1 MSERVYLCIDL
12 KSFYASVECVERGLD
27 PITTRLVVAD
37 PERSEKTICL
47 AISPAM
53 KALGIKNRCRV
64 FQIPKNVEYIM
75 APPRMKLY
83 IEYSAEI
90 YGIYLRYI
98 SKDDI
103 HVYSID
109 EAFMDV
115 TDYLA
120 LYKLTA
126 KELAVKIMADIKE
139 KTGITA
145 TAGIGTNLYLAKV
158 ALDIMAKRVKDNIGF
173 LDEELYRKKLW
184 KHRPLTDFW
193 RIGARTEKRLNGM
206 GIITMGDVA
215 YADIDMLYR
224 TFGVDAELLIDHAW
238 GRESTTMEDIK
249 EYRTK
254 SSSLSGGQVLSRDYT
269 FEEGKLI
276 VKEMVD
282 ALCIDM
288 AEKGVVTQAVSLMI
302 GYSNDL
308 GIKPATGTASMTV
321 STNSYRIIIP
331 YVLELYECIVKKDR
345 PIRRLNVTCNNIM
358 DEAYEQYD
366 LFTDY
371 TELERDKKLQK
382 ATIEIKRR
390 FGKNAIVRGMDLQEA
405 GTAMERNMQIGGHK
419 SGEE

>member
-1 MSERVYLCIDL
+1 MIERAYLCIDL

-83 IEYSAEI
+83 IDYSAEI

-120 LYKLTA
+120 LYQLTA

-139 KTGITA
+139 RTGITA

-173 LDEELYRKKLW
+173 LDEELYRKTLW

-193 RIGARTEKRLNGM
+193 RIGARTEKKLNGM
-206 GIITMGDVA
+206 GIITMGDIA
-215 YADIDMLYR
+215 HSDIDMLYR

-269 FEEGKLI
+269 FEECKLI

-288 AEKGVVTQAVSLMI
+288 AEKGVVTQSVSLMI

-321 STNSYRIIIP
+321 NTNSYRIIIP
-331 YVLELYECIVKKDR
+331 YVLELYERIVKKDR
-345 PIRRLNVTCNNIM
+345 LIRRLSVTCNSIM

-371 TELERDKKLQK
+371 AELERDKKLQK
-382 ATIEIKRR
+382 ATLEIKRR

-405 GTAMERNMQIGGHK
+405 GTAMERNLQIGGHK
-419 SGEE
+419 SGE

>member
-1 MSERVYLCIDL
+1 MSERMYLCIDL

-27 PITTRLVVAD
+27 PMTARLVVAD

-83 IEYSAEI
+83 IDYSAEI
-90 YGIYLRYI
+90 YAIYLRYI

-115 TDYLA
+115 TDYLN
-120 LYKLTA
+120 LYQLTA
-126 KELAVKIMADIKE
+126 KELAVKIMADIKA

-158 ALDIMAKRVKDNIGF
+158 ALDITAKRVKDNIGF
-173 LDEELYRKKLW
+173 LDEELYQKTLW

-193 RIGARTEKRLNGM
+193 RVGAGTVKRLNSM
-206 GIITMGDVA
+206 GIVNMGDIA
-215 YADIDMLYR
+215 CADIDMLYR

-238 GRESTTMEDIK
+238 GRESTMMADIK
-249 EYRTK
+249 EYKAK

-269 FEEGKLI
+269 FEECKLI
-276 VKEMVD
+276 VKEMTD
-282 ALCIDM
+282 ALCLDM
-288 AEKGVVTQAVSLMI
+288 AEKGVVTQSVSLMI
-302 GYSNDL
+302 GYSNEL
-308 GIKPATGTASMTV
+308 GIKPVAGTASMTA
-321 STNSYRIIIP
+321 STNSYRVIIP
-331 YVLELYECIVKKDR
+331 YVLDLYERIVQKDKM
-345 PIRRLNVTCNNIM
+345 IRRLSVTCNSIM
-358 DEAYEQYD
+358 DEAYEQYA

-371 TELERDKKLQK
+371 EELERDRKLQK
-382 ATIEIKRR
+382 ATLEIKRR

-405 GTAMERNMQIGGHK
+405 GTAMERNLQIGGHK
-419 SGEE
+419 SGE